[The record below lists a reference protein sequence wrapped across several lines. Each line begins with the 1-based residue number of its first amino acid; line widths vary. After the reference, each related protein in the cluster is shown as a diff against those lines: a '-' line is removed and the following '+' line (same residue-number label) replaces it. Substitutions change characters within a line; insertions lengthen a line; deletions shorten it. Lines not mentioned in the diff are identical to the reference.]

1 MQELSKGKET
11 GKGVTMNHF
20 DMTDPKSQGSLQ
32 AEVLSR
38 PLEVLSPE
46 RPEIVH
52 GSATIKHVMDL
63 MREKDAPAVLVC
75 VSEDGPIQ
83 GIFTERDALR
93 VIKRGWDLNQHTIE
107 EVMTPN
113 PLCQG
118 PWDSI
123 GFALKKMITEGYQQI
138 PIIDLDGRLSGIIS
152 RKQLLRYLGER
163 LTESSNKK
171 RRTGEEDW
179 RGPSAI
185 GA

>member
-1 MQELSKGKET
+1 
-11 GKGVTMNHF
+11 MNHF
-20 DMTDPKSQGSLQ
+20 DMTGPQSQGSLH

-38 PLEVLSPE
+38 PLEVLEPE
-46 RPEIVH
+46 RPQIVR
-52 GSATIKHVMDL
+52 GTATIKHVMDL

-75 VSEDGPIQ
+75 VKEDGPVQ
-83 GIFTERDALR
+83 GIFTERDAMR

-123 GFALKKMITEGYQQI
+123 GFALKKMIVEGYQQI
-138 PIIDLDGRLSGIIS
+138 PIIDLDGRLSGMIS
-152 RKQLLRYLGER
+152 RKQLLRYLCEQ
-163 LTESSNKK
+163 LAECSDKK
-171 RRTGEEDW
+171 RMKGEEDW